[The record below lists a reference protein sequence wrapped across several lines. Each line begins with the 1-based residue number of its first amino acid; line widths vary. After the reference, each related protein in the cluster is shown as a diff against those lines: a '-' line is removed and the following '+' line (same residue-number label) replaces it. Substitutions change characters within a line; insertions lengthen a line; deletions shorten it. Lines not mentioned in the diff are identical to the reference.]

1 MPKGRSKT
9 SFIPPV
15 QTRRPRSVLRLAIAV
30 PIVSRYKLRMMNMPR
45 SKKRV
50 KYFCRMAFLWGERD
64 EWRNKVRKKYSSME
78 NMGEAVVVRRGVRRR
93 RTRGRGR
100 RDAAMFPDTDV

>member
-1 MPKGRSKT
+1 M
-9 SFIPPV
+9 
-15 QTRRPRSVLRLAIAV
+15 AIAV

-50 KYFCRMAFLWGERD
+50 KYFCRMALLWGEMD
-64 EWRNKVRKKYSSME
+64 EWRNRVRKKYSSMVE
-78 NMGEAVVVRRGVRRR
+78 NMREAVVVRRGARRR

-100 RDAAMFPDTDV
+100 RDAAIFPDTDV